1 MASPSSGYGD
11 RAPDRQGSGPACDG
25 RLAVTVAM
33 GESGRSR
40 VVVVGEIDLEEA
52 PALRVALDSA
62 LDAATGL
69 DLDLTRVS
77 FCDCSCLRVL
87 MEVHYAA
94 LASGRTVAVTEASGC
109 VWRLLDLTGT
119 GELLAAAGSG
129 PLTGAGDQEG
139 GV

>member
-1 MASPSSGYGD
+1 MASPSSSYGD
-11 RAPDRQGSGPACDG
+11 QAPDRHGSGPACDS
-25 RLAVTVAM
+25 RLAVTVTT

-52 PALRVALDSA
+52 PAFRVALDSA
-62 LDAATGL
+62 LGAATGL

-94 LASGRTVAVTEASGC
+94 LASGRTVAVSDASRC

-119 GELLAAAGSG
+119 GELLTAAGSG
-129 PLTGAGDQEG
+129 PLTGAGEG